1 MTQNLLDHHDRE
13 VEALRNKVRPL
24 HDSRVNS
31 RHELTISRQASMS
44 SSPSSRA
51 ASIDRSFDCAKA
63 SFLKQRT
70 KNAKCVDNV
79 MISSAPISL
88 AMYSR
93 PSRKPSSGLDEIV
106 DTQRGRILSGKS
118 ETTHAVDATKIPSH
132 SADEVEKRLTLETLS
147 IGDPGKSSFGS
158 DSPNEDATSS
168 KIPSDTPLKDPVLP
182 TDETPCVDV
191 FLPRNAWVVDENLEK
206 AVAKMR
212 HIRNSAINQKSLSS
226 SAFLDRTTTSC
237 SSAVP
242 TSRRALDPQ
251 SRGKLVWD
259 FLAAIVLLYDCVA
272 IPLQAFDLPANHVT
286 SFIEFFVVFYWTMDL
301 GMSGI
306 TGKYINGKIEMRLRV
321 VLERYLRTWFLFDV
335 LVLIPEWVLIVIG
348 SGDGSSPLSLARAL
362 KSTRLSRLA
371 RFLRLLRIM
380 KASQVFRE
388 FENRINRNSV
398 LLSFNVMKMMLGVT
412 VLIHVLACAWY
423 HVGKQSDDGWVHQN
437 NIHTEAMGSRY
448 LFAFQFS
455 MARLHPST
463 FGENLSLKTVFERT
477 LSVFV
482 SLCALAGGGIF
493 ISSITNTMA
502 LLEAHRTMR
511 TRKLAII
518 REYVKENNIST
529 PLAVRTKKYVE
540 ESVDRKLREQN
551 AADLVLLVSPGIL
564 TDLHREAWS
573 PTICNHHQFR
583 LLSVNHPKTLCN
595 LCNQAFREI
604 VANASE
610 LVFGVCDPC
619 TCMFFIRAGELR
631 YSQQEELCEDGSREG
646 RKSNH
651 AEEKI
656 LPGQWLSEPSLWT
669 RWENQG
675 NLKPAKDSTILVLHM
690 EPFVIEIQSH
700 ERVLVEIANYC
711 KRFLQCLNM
720 LRDLSD
726 NLPPSF
732 AQEEPAEEPAQRQWK
747 LFRRGSTLTLGSVLP
762 EDVDAS
768 RP

>member
-1 MTQNLLDHHDRE
+1 M
-13 VEALRNKVRPL
+13 V
-24 HDSRVNS
+24 SS
-31 RHELTISRQASMS
+31 ISIGRQTSHLS
-44 SSPSSRA
+44 
-51 ASIDRSFDCAKA
+51 DD
-63 SFLKQRT
+63 LY
-70 KNAKCVDNV
+70 
-79 MISSAPISL
+79 SL
-88 AMYSR
+88 
-93 PSRKPSSGLDEIV
+93 PSRWLGETGATQTKLSSGLHEIV
-106 DTQRGRILSGKS
+106 DTQRGRILRGNNGS
-118 ETTHAVDATKIPSH
+118 ETTLAVPSMQLAAKEPSNSGRLSCILDH
-132 SADEVEKRLTLETLS
+132 SADELEKGVNFESLGPSSTSRKPSPENIPESTSLS
-147 IGDPGKSSFGS
+147 IDDSKGSTVGS
-158 DSPNEDATSS
+158 DSPIKDATSS
-168 KIPSDTPLKDPVLP
+168 KIPFDTPWKDPVLP
-182 TDETPCVDV
+182 SDATPCVDV
-191 FLPRNAWVVDENLEK
+191 FLPRNAWVVDDDLLK

-212 HIRNSAINQKSLSS
+212 LVGKSATQRSLSCTT
-226 SAFLDRTTTSC
+226 FLDTTTTTC
-237 SSAVP
+237 SSTAT